1 MTLVGLSFSFAQLQF
16 VFYPRL
22 DATAASSVQETEEV
36 GEVSEVDEVEETGDV
51 GDAGDAELPP
61 EEPLTLE
68 DRIVAA
74 GFRSPSTINML
85 QRLQRRL
92 TEGLEG
98 EKLAEVEAVLAELVD
113 AAGELAA
120 ADQRPFGRSIEHKL
134 MLLFNAASRRHPVVP
149 ELTSVTPPA
158 EEPVP
163 EAPPVEEPPIADE
176 EPAPAV
182 DVSV

>member
-16 VFYPRL
+16 VFSPRL
-22 DATAASSVQETEEV
+22 DATAASSVQETED
-36 GEVSEVDEVEETGDV
+36 VSEVDEVEETGDV

-120 ADQRPFGRSIEHKL
+120 ADQRPFGRSIEHQLKQ
-134 MLLFNAASRRHPVVP
+134 LFNAVSRRHPVVP
-149 ELTSVTPPA
+149 EIESVTPPA

-163 EAPPVEEPPIADE
+163 EAPPVEEAPIADE